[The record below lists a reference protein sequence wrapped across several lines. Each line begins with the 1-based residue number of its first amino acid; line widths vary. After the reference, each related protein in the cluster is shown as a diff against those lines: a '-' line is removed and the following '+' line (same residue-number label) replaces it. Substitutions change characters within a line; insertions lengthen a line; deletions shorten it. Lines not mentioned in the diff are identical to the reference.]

1 MASTGNGTA
10 LARDAIVAALA
21 RLKGTESSPKK
32 TDVEFIYMSNP
43 SWPISRPTSEDL
55 ATAEKLQRPLWIS
68 VLDSSF
74 NPPTKAH
81 LALACSSPPQVEPV
95 NPGVLGNN
103 PTSNETKAD
112 MQLVQT
118 SRELKY
124 DAHMLLLSV
133 TNADK
138 RLKPG
143 DATYEQRLEMMALVS
158 QEMQLAEQPATN
170 VCVAAIDE
178 PTFVGKSTKLKDAI
192 SNRIGSLSNR
202 GNDGLQMDLSSGQ
215 RRDDRGQEFKLCFVL
230 GFDTVTRLF
239 EPKYYGS
246 IEAMRAS
253 LRLFFA
259 PVSEGGQDSYVV
271 CARRQSGAK
280 EDRETG
286 VLSNQAQRYPPQST
300 EMVPDSEL
308 TEEEHQF
315 FMSIEVREYWESGKV
330 SLMKDIGQELQS
342 MSSTLVRNA
351 RALVEGRGAE
361 LGRLLPLSVMEY
373 VSKENLYKACV

>member
-1 MASTGNGTA
+1 
-10 LARDAIVAALA
+10 
-21 RLKGTESSPKK
+21 
-32 TDVEFIYMSNP
+32 VEFIYMSNP

-55 ATAEKLQRPLWIS
+55 TTAEKLQRPLWIS

-81 LALACSSPPQVEPV
+81 LALACSSPPQVEP
-95 NPGVLGNN
+95 
-103 PTSNETKAD
+103 
-112 MQLVQT
+112 T

-178 PTFVGKSTKLKDAI
+178 PTFVGKSAKLKDAI
-192 SNRIGSLSNR
+192 SNRIGSLSN
-202 GNDGLQMDLSSGQ
+202 
-215 RRDDRGQEFKLCFVL
+215 RDDRGQEFKLCFVL

-271 CARRQSGAK
+271 CARRQS
-280 EDRETG
+280 
-286 VLSNQAQRYPPQST
+286 
-300 EMVPDSEL
+300 
-308 TEEEHQF
+308 
-315 FMSIEVREYWESGKV
+315 
-330 SLMKDIGQELQS
+330 
-342 MSSTLVRNA
+342 
-351 RALVEGRGAE
+351 
-361 LGRLLPLSVMEY
+361 
-373 VSKENLYKACV
+373 